1 VTCGRGVAD
10 PGAYAGS
17 VRSAPRRTPNY
28 LRFIVSGAILGFI
41 VGAVFSLSGEGA
53 VNYSTGSELG
63 YFGVMFGGLGALL
76 AGLLAVLLERRR

>member
-1 VTCGRGVAD
+1 VTSGRGVAD
-10 PGAYAGS
+10 AVAYAGS
-17 VRSAPRRTPNY
+17 VRSAPPRTPNY
-28 LRFIVSGAILGFI
+28 LRFIVSGAIIGFI